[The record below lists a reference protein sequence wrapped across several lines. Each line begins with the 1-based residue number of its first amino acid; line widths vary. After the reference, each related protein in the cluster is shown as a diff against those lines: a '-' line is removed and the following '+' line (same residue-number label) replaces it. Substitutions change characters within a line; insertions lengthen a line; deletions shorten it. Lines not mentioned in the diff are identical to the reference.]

1 MELSLFMHQSETK
14 DTSDQGIQGGRVV
27 YSVMLQLW
35 IGMSAVQIPLSRGP
49 INFFLTQINSNWTFW
64 MDILSTSV
72 Y

>member
-1 MELSLFMHQSETK
+1 MIYALSVTK
-14 DTSDQGIQGGRVV
+14 DTRDQGSQGGHVI